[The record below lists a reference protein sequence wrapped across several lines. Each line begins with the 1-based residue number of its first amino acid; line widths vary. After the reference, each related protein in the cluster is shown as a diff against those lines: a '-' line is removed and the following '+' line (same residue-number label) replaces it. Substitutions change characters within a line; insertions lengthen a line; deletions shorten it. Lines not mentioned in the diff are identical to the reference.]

1 MAGPAAP
8 PRITPWYI
16 RTYDLRFFQNM
27 ACILRRGGYNEG
39 MKDIEPILVIPYFFC
54 AVLALSVVALI
65 GQTIFG

>member
-1 MAGPAAP
+1 MAGAAAAALSPCPA
-8 PRITPWYI
+8 RG
-16 RTYDLRFFQNM
+16 YDHKFFWIDPCNPT
-27 ACILRRGGYNEG
+27 RVGYNRG

>member
-1 MAGPAAP
+1 
-8 PRITPWYI
+8 
-16 RTYDLRFFQNM
+16 M